1 MRFQIEDTDIE
12 LTKEGQAVRLK
23 TSTDNLLLTNQTFEE
38 TEDVVKRNFLIV
50 REFYQKRARGTIKP
64 EDLNRA
70 CLKIVFRFLYIHNLW
85 RSEGKRIKNKNLA
98 FLKEDLEHPYSSDV
112 IIEVFKGKY
121 PQDYSD
127 KCEVLLNMTTENFR
141 KHEKN
146 RQAFFGMW

>member
-38 TEDVVKRNFLIV
+38 TEDVVKRNFLV
-50 REFYQKRARGTIKP
+50 VKEFYQKRAGGTIKI

-70 CLKIVFRFLYIHNLW
+70 CLKIVFRFFYMHNMW
-85 RSEGKRIKNKNLA
+85 RSEGKRLKNKKLE
-98 FLKEDLEHPYSSDV
+98 FLKEDLEHPYSFDD

-127 KCEVLLNMTTENFR
+127 KCEVLMNMTTDNF
-141 KHEKN
+141 KKYEKN
-146 RQAFFGMW
+146 RQDFFNMW